1 MRTWLVII
9 DLYSERLRIRLQQT
23 IVLRS
28 QGFVCIVARQSF
40 EYSYLD
46 VTKTGGTGTVARV
59 SNLPGLTFSTIGG
72 APHNPVVSIA
82 YCVTRIPE
90 FWGDTCIG
98 TVFKKFADLT
108 VLNFVPDL
116 RSKLEIVSAIIYRPR
131 PIGLHENTGSSI
143 RY

>member
-1 MRTWLVII
+1 M
-9 DLYSERLRIRLQQT
+9 DLQKGDENHG
-23 IVLRS
+23 VLHTGDLAIGDEE
-28 QGFVCIVARQSF
+28 GFFYIVARQSF

-46 VTKTGGTGTVARV
+46 VAKTAGTGTVARV

-72 APHNPVVSIA
+72 TPHHPVISIA
-82 YCVTRIPE
+82 YCITRIPE

-108 VLNFVPDL
+108 VLNFVPHL
-116 RSKLEIVSAIIYRPR
+116 RSKLEIVSAIIYRPGS
-131 PIGLHENTGSSI
+131 IGFHKNTGMSI